1 MERQDPPNAPNQD
14 DGENGD
20 DDSSAGAGGSSAGAG
35 GSSAGAGGSSAG
47 AGGSSAGA
55 GGSFTTHD
63 ALRRLEQRLDRAS
76 DAAERLIAEA
86 AQSAASAAGR
96 LPPSGWQVPR
106 GERDADR
113 HGDGPGD
120 TELLV
125 HVVQSLRDL
134 IPPELQRRL
143 AEAIRELLVAVRALI
158 DWYLERI
165 DRNRREP
172 VEVEDIPI
180 L

>member
-1 MERQDPPNAPNQD
+1 MERHDPPNGPSHD
-14 DGENGD
+14 DAETSAADEPAASEPGTDAAGEPSTGP
-20 DDSSAGAGGSSAGAG
+20 
-35 GSSAGAGGSSAG
+35 
-47 AGGSSAGA
+47 
-55 GGSFTTHD
+55 TTAHD

-76 DAAERLIAEA
+76 EAAERLISEA

-96 LPPSGWQVPR
+96 VPPAGWQIPR
-106 GERDADR
+106 TESDPAGE
-113 HGDGPGD
+113 PGGGGE

-143 AEAIRELLVAVRALI
+143 AEAIRELLIAVRALI

-165 DRNRREP
+165 ERNRTEP
-172 VEVEDIPI
+172 AEVEDIPI

>member
-20 DDSSAGAGGSSAGAG
+20 DD
-35 GSSAGAGGSSAG
+35 SSAGAGGSSAG